1 MKLIYLTVATI
12 PNKTAHSKYV
22 MKLCE
27 AFSKNGVDTTVVSGK
42 PFGDNTEQ
50 SIKSTRLVV
59 KENRYKSFILAIF
72 HFLFIL
78 QKKIF
83 FQSKNDIYIV
93 HNTYSALACSILK
106 VNYIIDMHSK
116 IFNNQKA
123 KKILFKHLPLF
134 WIVQSNL
141 LKKFVK
147 NEIGIDE
154 NNILLSR
161 NAISKDEECQK
172 VNNFQED
179 DEMLKFAYIGSLE
192 PNRGFGKFIQLFEN
206 HVYDYMIYVAGDYNR
221 FKNYYDDIINNMAK
235 KPNIVFLGFLND
247 EEINYVCKNVDI
259 LLTLYTTQIST
270 IGYASPMKIFEYLR
284 IDKRIIAP
292 KIADIEEIVE
302 YYDCEDR
309 MRWYKIDDIKSL
321 NSVITKVLNE
331 SRNLKFKDIDVE
343 TWDDKARNILKIIN
357 DRIKT

>member
-1 MKLIYLTVATI
+1 MKLIYLTVAAI

-27 AFSKNGVDTTVVSGK
+27 AFSNNGVDTTVISGK
-42 PFGDNTEQ
+42 PFGDKTEQ
-50 SIKSTRLVV
+50 SIKSTRLGV

-78 QKKIF
+78 KRKIF
-83 FQSKNDIYIV
+83 FQSKNDIYVV

-161 NAISKDEECQK
+161 NAISKVEKYQK

-179 DEMLKFAYIGSLE
+179 NKMLKFAYIGSLE
-192 PNRGFGKFIQLFEN
+192 PNRGFGEFIQLFDNYEE
-206 HVYDYMIYVAGDYNR
+206 DYIVYVAGDYNR
-221 FKNYYDDIINNMAK
+221 FRNYYDVIINNMAK
-235 KPNIVFLGFLND
+235 NPNIVFL
-247 EEINYVCKNVDI
+247 
-259 LLTLYTTQIST
+259 
-270 IGYASPMKIFEYLR
+270 
-284 IDKRIIAP
+284 
-292 KIADIEEIVE
+292 
-302 YYDCEDR
+302 
-309 MRWYKIDDIKSL
+309 
-321 NSVITKVLNE
+321 
-331 SRNLKFKDIDVE
+331 
-343 TWDDKARNILKIIN
+343 
-357 DRIKT
+357 